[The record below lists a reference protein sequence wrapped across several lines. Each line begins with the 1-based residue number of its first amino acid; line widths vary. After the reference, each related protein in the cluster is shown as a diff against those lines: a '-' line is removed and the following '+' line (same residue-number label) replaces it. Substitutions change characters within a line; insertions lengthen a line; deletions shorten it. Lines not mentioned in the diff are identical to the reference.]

1 MLQMEQEDE
10 KPVLLAVGGLGP
22 YEHVRIG
29 SVPDK
34 LMRAARGP
42 FPFIPWHGTAK
53 AREDGLLSNAEK
65 ERVEVSEH
73 QTKILVAT
81 DGSKASFHAAERA
94 VHLAGHLRAK
104 LYVLY
109 AVDKDRAFHA
119 GIHYGEDLREL
130 EKAGKE
136 ATEKVAALAE
146 KHGLECE
153 KLVVEGG
160 RAARTIV
167 WEAQEVGADYIV
179 MGAEGMSRLES
190 IIIGNV
196 AQEVLRRADRTVL
209 LVGGHRSPDDP
220 MLSPRSEC
228 TDPEV
233 ALAEHEASSETPE
246 KKVVE

>member
-1 MLQMEQEDE
+1 LTALRVIEVTERKREKMDE
-10 KPVLLAVGGLGP
+10 SQTRILLA
-22 YEHVRIG
+22 
-29 SVPDK
+29 
-34 LMRAARGP
+34 
-42 FPFIPWHGTAK
+42 
-53 AREDGLLSNAEK
+53 
-65 ERVEVSEH
+65 
-73 QTKILVAT
+73 T
-81 DGSKASFHAAERA
+81 DSSKASCHAAERA

-146 KHGLECE
+146 KHRLECE

-179 MGAEGMSRLES
+179 MGAAGMSRLES
-190 IIIGNV
+190 IIVGNV

-220 MLSPRSEC
+220 MLSRRSER
-228 TDPEV
+228 TDLEV
-233 ALAEHEASSETPE
+233 ALAEHETSSETPE